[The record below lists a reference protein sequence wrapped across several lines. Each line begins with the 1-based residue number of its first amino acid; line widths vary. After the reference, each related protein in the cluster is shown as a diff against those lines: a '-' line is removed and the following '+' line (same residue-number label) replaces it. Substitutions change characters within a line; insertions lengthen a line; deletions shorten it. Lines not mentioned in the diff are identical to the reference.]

1 MVRVQFFIPSYRG
14 LLLLEKFSVGSELF
28 GRFCLLDLILEE
40 KKNREWF
47 CLSGSRRFNFLVGRQ
62 MWEKPSH
69 GFVWIRIVSLG
80 QNFGVG
86 IPRLRQVLMRIWIVY
101 ISGFFYIEGAN
112 YWLFEVL
119 LPICCRILLEVGRKK
134 RPVRAGNRFYLDPGC
149 TVHLDQATD
158 EKKQYHGFCRIWIVR
173 PDQRWKK

>member
-1 MVRVQFFIPSYRG
+1 MRKTKS
-14 LLLLEKFSVGSELF
+14 
-28 GRFCLLDLILEE
+28 RFCLDPD
-40 KKNREWF
+40 
-47 CLSGSRRFNFLVGRQ
+47 CLPGSKFWSWDSAFEAGFNTDPNCL
-62 MWEKPSH
+62 
-69 GFVWIRIVSLG
+69 
-80 QNFGVG
+80 
-86 IPRLRQVLMRIWIVY
+86 
-101 ISGFFYIEGAN
+101 SGFFYIEGAN